1 MPPSTCGMSSGA
13 VLRRSAKAQCKSV
26 IADEHRCCMEM
37 RAMASLMTLFITA
50 RHWHKLK
57 TGRDQFHMGA
67 MTAQHA
73 ALRRKLTAPH
83 WYIRQK
89 STAIYVEFWKNK
101 LAAAYESDSGIYK
114 LADDNAL

>member
-1 MPPSTCGMSSGA
+1 MSSGA

-37 RAMASLMTLFITA
+37 RSMASLMTLFITA

-57 TGRDQFHMGA
+57 TGVTSIILGV

-83 WYIRQK
+83 WYICQK
-89 STAIYVEFWKNK
+89 PTAIYVEFWKISWRRHMK
-101 LAAAYESDSGIYK
+101 ATQAYI
-114 LADDNAL
+114 N

>member
-1 MPPSTCGMSSGA
+1 
-13 VLRRSAKAQCKSV
+13 
-26 IADEHRCCMEM
+26 MEM
-37 RAMASLMTLFITA
+37 RAVASLMTLFITA

-57 TGRDQFHMGA
+57 TGRDQYHMGA

-89 STAIYVEFWKNK
+89 PTAIYVEFWKNK

>member
-1 MPPSTCGMSSGA
+1 
-13 VLRRSAKAQCKSV
+13 
-26 IADEHRCCMEM
+26 
-37 RAMASLMTLFITA
+37 MASLMTLFITA

-57 TGRDQFHMGA
+57 TGRDQYHMGA

-89 STAIYVEFWKNK
+89 PTAIYVEFWKISWRRHMK
-101 LAAAYESDSGIYK
+101 ATQAYI
-114 LADDNAL
+114 N

>member
-1 MPPSTCGMSSGA
+1 
-13 VLRRSAKAQCKSV
+13 
-26 IADEHRCCMEM
+26 MEM
-37 RAMASLMTLFITA
+37 RAVALLMTLFITA

-57 TGRDQFHMGA
+57 TGRDQYHMGA

-89 STAIYVEFWKNK
+89 PTAIYVEFWKNK